1 MTELLSPAGNFEKM
15 KAAFLYGADAV
26 YLAAKRFGM
35 RAAADNFTL
44 EELSE
49 AAKYAHERGKKV
61 YLTLNTLPREYEYE
75 ELADFIRE
83 LAALPHKIDAAI
95 VADAG
100 VFALLQELYPE
111 LELHIS
117 TQAGIVS
124 SADCNFWYK
133 LGAKRVVLARE
144 VSLEEIKQIRK
155 NIPDD
160 MEIEVFVHGSMCVSF
175 SGRCLLSNNL
185 VGRDA
190 NRGMCAQPCR
200 WNYTIREEK
209 RLDMEFPIV
218 EEREGTYIMSSKEI
232 KQIRKNIPDD
242 MEIEVFVH
250 GSMCV
255 SFSGRCLLS
264 NNLVGRD
271 ANRGMCAQPCRWN
284 YTIREE
290 KRLDMEFPIVEE
302 REGTYIMSSKD
313 MCMVEHM
320 SELIKAGVTSFKIE
334 GRMKSAYYAAVVTN
348 AYRAAI
354 DGYMEKGDD
363 FALDTA
369 WLAELD
375 SVSHRE
381 YCTGYF
387 YDDPM
392 NNAQTCT
399 VPGYLREKA
408 YLAVAQEYDAE
419 KGMALFIQRNKLSVD
434 DSVELI
440 SPGKLGRGFK
450 AEVMTDEKGEIV
462 PSAPHPFMK
471 FWLKV
476 PFEVKPGDILRGANR

>member
-133 LGAKRVVLARE
+133 LGAKRVVFARE
-144 VSLEEIKQIRK
+144 VSLE
-155 NIPDD
+155 
-160 MEIEVFVHGSMCVSF
+160 
-175 SGRCLLSNNL
+175 
-185 VGRDA
+185 
-190 NRGMCAQPCR
+190 
-200 WNYTIREEK
+200 
-209 RLDMEFPIV
+209 
-218 EEREGTYIMSSKEI
+218 EI

-363 FALDTA
+363 FSLDTA

-450 AEVMTDEKGEIV
+450 AEMMTDEKGEPV

>member
-1 MTELLSPAGNFEKM
+1 MPRFAALSRKRENIMTELLSPAGNFEKM

-35 RAAADNFTL
+35 RAAADNFTM

-61 YLTLNTLPREYEYE
+61 YLTLNTLPREYEYDA
-75 ELADFIRE
+75 LADFIKE
-83 LAALPHKIDAAI
+83 LSELPHKVDAAI

-100 VFALLQELYPE
+100 VFALLRKLYPE

-117 TQAGIVS
+117 TQAGVVS
-124 SADCNFWYK
+124 SADCRFWYEQ
-133 LGAKRVVLARE
+133 GAKRVVLARE
-144 VSLEEIKQIRK
+144 ISLEEIKQIRK

-160 MEIEVFVHGSMCVSF
+160 MEIEAFVHGSMCVSF

-190 NRGMCAQPCR
+190 NRGACAQPCR

-209 RLDMEFPIV
+209 RPDMPFPI
-218 EEREGTYIMSSKEI
+218 E
-232 KQIRKNIPDD
+232 
-242 MEIEVFVH
+242 
-250 GSMCV
+250 
-255 SFSGRCLLS
+255 
-264 NNLVGRD
+264 
-271 ANRGMCAQPCRWN
+271 
-284 YTIREE
+284 
-290 KRLDMEFPIVEE
+290 EE

-313 MCMVEHM
+313 MCMAEHM
-320 SELIKAGVTSFKIE
+320 NELIEAGITSFKIE
-334 GRMKSAYYAAVVTN
+334 GRMKSAYYTAVVTN

-354 DGYMEKGDD
+354 DGYNAQGSG
-363 FALDTA
+363 FVLDPA
-369 WLAELD
+369 WLKELD

-408 YLAVAQEYDAE
+408 YLAVAKAYDAE
-419 KGMALFIQRNKLSVD
+419 KGMALFIQRNKLSLG

-440 SPGKLGRGFK
+440 TPGKLGRGF
-450 AEVMTDEKGEIV
+450 AVQEIYNDAYEPI
-462 PSAPHPFMK
+462 PSAPHPFMEY
-471 FWLKV
+471 WLKV
-476 PFEVKPGDILRGANR
+476 PFEVKAGDILRGADR

>member
-218 EEREGTYIMSSKEI
+218 EEREGTYIMSSK
-232 KQIRKNIPDD
+232 
-242 MEIEVFVH
+242 
-250 GSMCV
+250 
-255 SFSGRCLLS
+255 
-264 NNLVGRD
+264 
-271 ANRGMCAQPCRWN
+271 
-284 YTIREE
+284 
-290 KRLDMEFPIVEE
+290 
-302 REGTYIMSSKD
+302 D

-354 DGYMEKGDD
+354 DGYMAKGDD

-369 WLAELD
+369 WLEELD

-419 KGMALFIQRNKLSVD
+419 KGMALFIQRNKLSLD

-450 AEVMTDEKGEIV
+450 AEMMTDEKGEPV

>member
-1 MTELLSPAGNFEKM
+1 MQEREKNMTELLSPAGNFEKM

-35 RAAADNFTL
+35 RAAADNFTM

-61 YLTLNTLPREYEYE
+61 YLTLNTLPREYEYDD
-75 ELADFIRE
+75 LADFIRE
-83 LAALPHKIDAAI
+83 LAALPHKVDAAI
-95 VADAG
+95 VADVG
-100 VFALLQELYPE
+100 VFALLRKLYPA

-124 SADCNFWYK
+124 SADCRFWYEQ
-133 LGAKRVVLARE
+133 GAKRVVLARE

-160 MEIEVFVHGSMCVSF
+160 MEIEAFVHGSMCVSF

-190 NRGMCAQPCR
+190 NRGACAQPCR

-209 RLDMEFPIV
+209 RPDMPLTLE
-218 EEREGTYIMSSKEI
+218 
-232 KQIRKNIPDD
+232 
-242 MEIEVFVH
+242 
-250 GSMCV
+250 
-255 SFSGRCLLS
+255 
-264 NNLVGRD
+264 
-271 ANRGMCAQPCRWN
+271 
-284 YTIREE
+284 
-290 KRLDMEFPIVEE
+290 EE

-320 SELIKAGVTSFKIE
+320 NELIEAGITSFKIE
-334 GRMKSAYYAAVVTN
+334 GRMKSAYYTAVVTN

-354 DGYMEKGDD
+354 DGYMANGTD
-363 FALDTA
+363 FHLDPA
-369 WLAELD
+369 WLTELD

-387 YDDPM
+387 FDDPM
-392 NNAQTCT
+392 KNAQTCT
-399 VPGYLREKA
+399 VQGYLREKA
-408 YLAVAQEYDAE
+408 YLAVVKEYDAE
-419 KGMALFIQRNKLSVD
+419 KGMALCIQRNKFCAGD
-434 DSVELI
+434 AVELI
-440 SPGKLGRGFK
+440 TPGKTGRRFE
-450 AEVMTDEKGEIV
+450 AEEMYSTDGEAI
-462 PSAPHPFMK
+462 PSVPHPFME
-471 FWLKV
+471 FYLKV
-476 PFEVKPGDILRGANR
+476 PLEAKAGDIIRGANR